1 MWLDTHIVYSSFP
14 VNFRWV
20 YRVSTHGIHGPQ
32 DFQCDCPEPSS
43 VPTGYARR
51 TGIFSPEISRIF
63 IAHDNLAACFG
74 IFLVE
79 LFWKTMVESNGCC
92 STWIFSTAA
101 QLDISSCRSG
111 NGWECAV
118 GYVGEVLHTCSTDVM
133 ALVFTKW
140 WKMEMENWWNWK
152 NNTGLQNR
160 DIPYVDLLEPNPYVW
175 ITEITVEVADC
186 CWLRSIAQ
194 FWNVETVWQEWPSHP
209 MNITF
214 LSHHHPIIIWFSPSI
229 TMYSRFFPSYK
240 PPFGAGISYS
250 CCMANTP
257 QRHATAV
264 TGQRISE
271 ASCNMQVQL
280 SGCEELQP
288 CEVPP
293 LKKSCAVEKKWWWWW
308 WWWVILSFTTVL

>member
-1 MWLDTHIVYSSFP
+1 MIICGMFWDIFGWIILKNYGWIKWMLFNLD
-14 VNFRWV
+14 
-20 YRVSTHGIHGPQ
+20 
-32 DFQCDCPEPSS
+32 
-43 VPTGYARR
+43 
-51 TGIFSPEISRIF
+51 
-63 IAHDNLAACFG
+63 
-74 IFLVE
+74 
-79 LFWKTMVESNGCC
+79 
-92 STWIFSTAA
+92 FSTAA

-229 TMYSRFFPSYK
+229 TMYRSFSQLQTSIWCWNFLQLLYGK
-240 PPFGAGISYS
+240 HPPTACNRSD
-250 CCMANTP
+250 
-257 QRHATAV
+257 RATDLW
-264 TGQRISE
+264 G
-271 ASCNMQVQL
+271 
-280 SGCEELQP
+280 ELQYAGP
-288 CEVPP
+288 AQWMWRTTA
-293 LKKSCAVEKKWWWWW
+293 LRGATVEE
-308 WWWVILSFTTVL
+308 ILCCWKEMMMMMMSHIIVHSSTLEI